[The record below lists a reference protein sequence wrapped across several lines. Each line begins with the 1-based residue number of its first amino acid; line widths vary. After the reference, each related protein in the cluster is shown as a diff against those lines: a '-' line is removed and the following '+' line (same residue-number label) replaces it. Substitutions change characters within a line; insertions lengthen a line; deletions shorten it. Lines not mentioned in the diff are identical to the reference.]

1 MIENYE
7 NEGPIK
13 SLKNVYVKTF
23 LWMFLGLLATGIISV
38 FTYTQILSK
47 PEVLMSVAKIL
58 PVVLIVEVVVVIVF
72 SLLFRKLPP
81 TVVAILYFIYAAVN
95 GVTLSTVFVIYDLN
109 SIISVFF
116 VSAAL
121 YGIFALIGMFAKI
134 DLSKIGTICLIAL
147 TACIV
152 VSIVNIFLGVP
163 MIDYIIDWVVLLVF
177 FGITAY
183 DIRKI
188 RTYSEQGIIP
198 EDKIHIY
205 GAMELYLDF
214 INIFLRLLRI
224 FGKRK

>member
-81 TVVAILYFIYAAVN
+81 TVVAILYFI
-95 GVTLSTVFVIYDLN
+95 
-109 SIISVFF
+109 
-116 VSAAL
+116 
-121 YGIFALIGMFAKI
+121 
-134 DLSKIGTICLIAL
+134 
-147 TACIV
+147 
-152 VSIVNIFLGVP
+152 
-163 MIDYIIDWVVLLVF
+163 VL
-177 FGITAY
+177 
-183 DIRKI
+183 
-188 RTYSEQGIIP
+188 
-198 EDKIHIY
+198 
-205 GAMELYLDF
+205 
-214 INIFLRLLRI
+214 
-224 FGKRK
+224 